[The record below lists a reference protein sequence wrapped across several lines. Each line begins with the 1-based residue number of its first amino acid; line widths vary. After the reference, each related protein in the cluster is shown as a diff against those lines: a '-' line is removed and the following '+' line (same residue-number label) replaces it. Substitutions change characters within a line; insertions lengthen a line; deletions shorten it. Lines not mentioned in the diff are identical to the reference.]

1 MIETRRLKN
10 VVIFIQTV
18 LSFVLSR
25 KTRQFIFCT
34 KLMKIVHSITR
45 GLSLS
50 QINYFSIRDR
60 SRYPVSV
67 VMLNLPQSLGKNLA
81 CKTTPLLKKFEFS
94 TSHAYY
100 IILFTPVT
108 FHINP
113 LYHADSPWC
122 LLGSCRDLWWHFFRN
137 IGLIFLV
144 MMNWFSFVFNNFL
157 WRAGNCNWNPL
168 DEDFTV
174 W

>member
-1 MIETRRLKN
+1 MIETRHLKN

-25 KTRQFIFCT
+25 TTRQFIFCT
-34 KLMKIVHSITR
+34 KLMKIVHSISR

-81 CKTTPLLKKFEFS
+81 CKTTSLLKKFEFS
-94 TSHAYY
+94 TSDAYY

-113 LYHADSPWC
+113 VISPRQS
-122 LLGSCRDLWWHFFRN
+122 LMSVR
-137 IGLIFLV
+137 I
-144 MMNWFSFVFNNFL
+144 L
-157 WRAGNCNWNPL
+157 WRSVVTFFP
-168 DEDFTV
+168 EYRVDFLGYDGLV
-174 W
+174 FIRF

>member
-1 MIETRRLKN
+1 MIETRCLKN

-25 KTRQFIFCT
+25 KTRQFIFCR

-50 QINYFSIRDR
+50 QINYFSIRDW
-60 SRYPVSV
+60 SRYPASG
-67 VMLNLPQSLGKNLA
+67 VMLNLPQSLGKDLA
-81 CKTTPLLKKFEFS
+81 CKITPLLKKFEFS
-94 TSHAYY
+94 TSDAYY

-113 LYHADSPWC
+113 VISPRQS
-122 LLGSCRDLWWHFFRN
+122 LMSVRILSRSVVTFFPEYRVDFLGYD
-137 IGLIFLV
+137 GL
-144 MMNWFSFVFNNFL
+144 VFICF
-157 WRAGNCNWNPL
+157 
-168 DEDFTV
+168 
-174 W
+174 

>member
-10 VVIFIQTV
+10 VVSFIQTV

-94 TSHAYY
+94 TSDAYY
-100 IILFTPVT
+100 IIFFTPVT

-113 LYHADSPWC
+113 VISPRQS
-122 LLGSCRDLWWHFFRN
+122 LMSVRILSRSVVTFFPEYQVDFLGYD
-137 IGLIFLV
+137 GL
-144 MMNWFSFVFNNFL
+144 VFIRF
-157 WRAGNCNWNPL
+157 
-168 DEDFTV
+168 
-174 W
+174 